1 MKPRISERPGT
12 PRAMIDPQQAL
23 ALVLQA
29 AARRP
34 PRPVPLAAAGG
45 LKLAQSVR
53 ADRDY
58 PPFSRATMDGYAV
71 RTADAGRTVMVV
83 GEVAA
88 GQDVKIEVAPGH
100 GLEIMTGAPCPPGTE
115 AVVKKEDT
123 GRDGDRVV
131 LPERI
136 SAGENIAPRGS
147 ECKAGRL
154 VLESGETVTPLAVA
168 VLASFGLES
177 VEVIP
182 RPSLAIITTGSELVS
197 PDTGETPVPL
207 GLLSPG
213 QIRDSNGPMLQAMA
227 CGLGLEQPPHL
238 HADDRLEA
246 ILHALGQVRDKD
258 LVLLTGGVSAGK
270 YDLVPDALQSYGA
283 ECIFH
288 RVSQKPGKPLLLGR
302 KGPQLIFGLPGN
314 PLSCHLCFHRYVAA
328 AVRQMEGKRA
338 LPDLLRG
345 QLVELVRP
353 RHSRTFFVQARAE
366 LLPQEPGAWQIQPL
380 LGASSADMFACHRAN
395 CYVEVPPGERPL
407 AAGTVVEFTWLGGTP
422 WLD

>member
-1 MKPRISERPGT
+1 
-12 PRAMIDPQQAL
+12 MIDPQQAL

-29 AARRP
+29 AVRRP
-34 PRPVPLAAAGG
+34 PRRVPLAAVCG
-45 LKLAQSVR
+45 LKLAQSLR

-58 PPFSRATMDGYAV
+58 PPFPRATMDGYAV
-71 RTADAGRTVMVV
+71 RTADAGRTVTVV

-88 GQDVKIEVAPGH
+88 GQDVTIEVTLGH
-100 GLEIMTGAPCPPGTE
+100 CLEIMTGAPCPPGTE
-115 AVVKKEDT
+115 AVVKKEET

-147 ECKAGRL
+147 ECEAGRL
-154 VLESGETVTPLAVA
+154 VLEGGETVTPLSVA

-182 RPSLAIITTGSELVS
+182 RPSLAIITTGAELI
-197 PDTGETPVPL
+197 PPGHPL
-207 GLLSPG
+207 GPG
-213 QIRDSNGPMLQAMA
+213 QIRDCNGPMLQAMA
-227 CGLGLEQPPHL
+227 CELGIEQPPHL
-238 HADDRLEA
+238 HAEDRLEA
-246 ILHALGQVRDKD
+246 ILRCLEQVRDKD

-288 RVSQKPGKPLLLGR
+288 KVSQKPGKPLLLAR

-328 AVRQMEGKRA
+328 AVRQMEGQKA

-345 QLVELVRP
+345 QLVEPVRS
-353 RHSRTFFVQARAE
+353 RRSRTFFVLARAE
-366 LLPQEPGAWQIQPL
+366 PLPQGSAGWQIRPL
-380 LGASSADMFACHRAN
+380 PGASSADMFSCHEAN
-395 CYVEVPPGERPL
+395 CYAEVPPGERPI
-407 AAGTVVEFTWLGGTP
+407 AAGTVVEFSWLGGTP
-422 WLD
+422 WRE